1 MSVGLKIHT
10 LGRLEITL
18 DGEKLPK
25 LASRKANALLV
36 YLACT
41 AQPQPRENLGTLLWD
56 DRSTRQSL
64 SNLSVLLCSL
74 NKHLAEFL
82 DADRQTIGVRPK
94 TNLWMDAT
102 HFEQQMAEALALK
115 KKSLGL
121 GPENVSQ
128 LEAAL
133 DIYQGDFLD
142 GFHIRGAR
150 GFEEWV
156 TLERER
162 LQHLA
167 FGALSELVAY
177 RLQTGDYHDGIKYAN
192 RLLSLDPFRE
202 KTHRHLM
209 LLWARLGQR
218 GKAIEQYQDCKRV
231 LAEELGIAPSS
242 STVNL
247 YERIRNADATRFDLP
262 RQTTAFIGRAEELA
276 SISERLSNPEC
287 RLLTLLGPGGIG
299 KTRLAL
305 QAAAA
310 NRHLFLNGVAFTSLE
325 SISDPEAVAPT
336 IMEALDFPFF
346 GNESYSEQL
355 IRHLTDQEILLVL
368 DNFEHLLPAAGLLN
382 QILRQT
388 ENVKILTTSRQRL
401 NMLTEWLVEVRGL
414 RYPEQDQEEGRP
426 SDAAMLFAKSAQRVK
441 EGFALNSKNLPHV
454 NHVCQ
459 AVDGSPLGIELAA
472 SWIRK
477 LDLENIAAETGR
489 ELDFL
494 EAPLRDLPDR
504 HRSLRAVFD
513 HAWKMLDPEEKDIF
527 LRLSVF
533 RGTFS
538 RKAAQDVTFASLHTL
553 STLVD
558 KSLLQNQDGR
568 YRIHGLLR
576 QYAAEK
582 LQSNPQEKNRLEEQ
596 FMIFYTD
603 FLDHQ
608 SQLIE
613 SREHKEALR
622 SISQDFENIRLAWKL
637 AVSKQNFQV
646 LETTIPR
653 LFQFLRIQSRF
664 QEGVEITT
672 SALEN
677 WPEEQKGSLL
687 FGKIKARQGAFLQF
701 IGKPAAEESLRQAL
715 QIAIQHDDPDEQ
727 VFCLAMLSNIL
738 RRQGDWEQVEQLANQ
753 TLQIAEKRQNFWG
766 MTQAY
771 FMLGQTILADG
782 KIEAAAEYFEL
793 GVTISRKG
801 KSPRLPILVLNSLGD
816 TSAYQGDYERA
827 RALFKECLLLSRQFG
842 DRYREALQLNNLGT
856 LCHDQGDLEKAVR
869 YFQDSLKICREI
881 GDVTGQIFALCNLAE
896 TAIIQKNTIIAY
908 AFSERSLKLAQN
920 TNNQF
925 MMAVNLRNLGEV
937 EMMTGGHDQA
947 EKHLEAALQISHRT
961 QDTPQSLTILLRL
974 AKLYL
979 HRNEPE
985 RAKPLLQLV
994 VSQQAS
1000 ERPMVK
1006 KATRLLADFY
1016 DSDEA
1021 ISPPPLD
1028 EMIEEVL
1035 KIQNST

>member
-1 MSVGLKIHT
+1 MSIKLEINALGGLK
-10 LGRLEITL
+10 ITL

-25 LASRKANALLV
+25 LASRKADALLV

-41 AQPQPRENLGTLLWD
+41 GQSHSREKLGTLLWD

-64 SNLSVLLCSL
+64 SNLSVLLWSL
-74 NKHLAEFL
+74 NKHLAKFL

-94 TNLWMDAT
+94 INLWVDVT
-102 HFEQQMAEALALK
+102 HFEQKIAEALALK
-115 KKSLGL
+115 KMSPGL
-121 GPENVSQ
+121 GPESVTQ

-133 DIYQGDFLD
+133 AIYRGDFLD
-142 GFHIRGAR
+142 GFQLREAR

-167 FGALSELVAY
+167 FGALSDLVAY
-177 RLQTGDYHDGIKYAN
+177 RLQTGEYHDGIKYAN

-218 GKAIEQYQDCKRV
+218 EKAIEQYQACKGV

-242 STVNL
+242 ATVNL
-247 YERIRNADATRFDLP
+247 YQRIRNADAPSFDLP
-262 RQTTAFIGRAEELA
+262 RQTTPFIGRAEELA

-310 NRHLFLNGVAFTSLE
+310 NRHLFLNGVAFISLE
-325 SISDPEAVAPT
+325 SISDPEMVAPA
-336 IMEALDFPFF
+336 IMEAHDFPFF
-346 GNESYSEQL
+346 GSESYSEQL

-368 DNFEHLLPAAGLLN
+368 DNFEHLLPATRLLD

-414 RYPEQDQEEGRP
+414 HYPEQEQEEGTT
-426 SDAAMLFAKSAQRVK
+426 SEAATLFAKSAQRVK
-441 EGFALNSKNLPHV
+441 EDFALNSKNLPHV
-454 NHVCQ
+454 NLVCQ

-477 LDLENIAAETGR
+477 LDLEEIATETSR

-513 HAWKMLDPEEKDIF
+513 HAWKMLDSEEKGIF
-527 LRLSVF
+527 PRLSVF

-538 RKAAQDVTFASLHTL
+538 RKAAQEIASSSIHTL

-582 LQSNPQEKNRLEEQ
+582 LQANPQERNRLEER

-603 FLDHQ
+603 LLDHQ

-613 SREHKEALR
+613 SAQHKKALR
-622 SISQDFENIRLAWKL
+622 QFGQDFENIRLAWKL
-637 AVSKQNFQV
+637 AASKQTFQV
-646 LETTIPR
+646 LEQTLPG

-664 QEGVEITT
+664 QEGLEITT

-677 WPEEQKGSLL
+677 WPEIQKGSLL
-687 FGKIKARQGAFLQF
+687 FGKIKGRQGAFLQF
-701 IGKPAAEESLRQAL
+701 IGEPAAEESLRQAL
-715 QIAIQHDDPDEQ
+715 QIAIQHDDQDEQ

-753 TLQIAEKRQNFWG
+753 TLEIAEKRQNFWG

-771 FMLGQTILADG
+771 FMLGQIVLADG
-782 KIEAAAEYFEL
+782 KIEAAAEYFEK

-827 RALFKECLLLSRQFG
+827 KALFKECLALSRQFG

-856 LCHDQGDLEKAVR
+856 LCHDQGDLEEAIR
-869 YFQDSLKICREI
+869 YFQDSLKICRQI
-881 GDVTGQIFALCNLAE
+881 GDVTGQMYALCNLGE
-896 TAIIQKNTIIAY
+896 TAILQQNSIAAY
-908 AFSERSLKLAQN
+908 AFNKRGLALAQKIN
-920 TNNQF
+920 HQY
-925 MMAVNLRNLGEV
+925 MMAVSLRNLGEV
-937 EMMTGGHDQA
+937 DTMTGDYDQA
-947 EKHLEAALQISHRT
+947 VKHLEAALHISQAT
-961 QDTPQSLTILLRL
+961 KDAPQSLTILLRM
-974 AKLYL
+974 AELYL
-979 HRNEPE
+979 HRNEPD
-985 RAKPLLQLV
+985 RAKPLLQLI

-1000 ERPMVK
+1000 ERPLVK
-1006 KATRLLADFY
+1006 KATQLLADFY

-1035 KIQNST
+1035 NQ

>member
-1 MSVGLKIHT
+1 MSIKLEINALGGLK
-10 LGRLEITL
+10 ITL

-25 LASRKANALLV
+25 LASRKADALLV

-41 AQPQPRENLGTLLWD
+41 GQSHSREKLGTLLWNN
-56 DRSTRQSL
+56 RSTRQSL
-64 SNLSVLLCSL
+64 SNLSVLLWSL
-74 NKHLAEFL
+74 NKHLDDFL
-82 DADRQTIGVRPK
+82 DADRQTIGMRPK
-94 TNLWMDAT
+94 TNFWVDAT
-102 HFEQQMAEALALK
+102 HFEQQMAKATALK
-115 KKSLGL
+115 KKGVGLGL
-121 GPENVSQ
+121 ESATQ
-128 LEAAL
+128 LKAAL
-133 DIYQGDFLD
+133 AIYRGDFLD

-167 FGALSELVAY
+167 FGALSDLVAY
-177 RLQTGDYHDGIKYAN
+177 HLQTGEYHDGIKYAN

-202 KTHRHLM
+202 KTHRRLM

-218 GKAIEQYQDCKRV
+218 EKAIGQYRACKGV
-231 LAEELGIAPSS
+231 LTEELGIAPSS
-242 STVNL
+242 ATVNL
-247 YERIRNADATRFDLP
+247 YDRIRNADAPRFDLP
-262 RQTTAFIGRAEELA
+262 RQTTPFIGRAEELA

-287 RLLTLLGPGGIG
+287 RLLTLFGPGGVG
-299 KTRLAL
+299 KSRLAL

-310 NRHLFLNGVAFTSLE
+310 NRHFFLNGVSFISPE
-325 SISDPEAVAPT
+325 SITDPEAVAQA
-336 IMEALDFPFF
+336 IMEVLDFPFF
-346 GNESYSEQL
+346 GSESYSEQL
-355 IRHLTDQEILLVL
+355 IRHLSDQEILLVL
-368 DNFEHLLPAAGLLN
+368 DNFEHLLPAARLLDR
-382 QILRQT
+382 ILRKT

-401 NMLTEWLVEVRGL
+401 NMLTEWLVEVHGL
-414 RYPEQDQEEGRP
+414 RYPRQDQEEGIT
-426 SDAAMLFAKSAQRVK
+426 SDAATLFAKSAQRVK
-441 EGFALNSKNLPHV
+441 EDFALSSKNLPNV
-454 NHVCQ
+454 NRVCQ

-477 LDLENIAAETGR
+477 LELEEIATETSR

-513 HAWKMLDPEEKDIF
+513 HSWKMLDPEEKGIF
-527 LRLSVF
+527 PRLSVF

-538 RKAAQDVTFASLHTL
+538 RKAAQEIAFASIHTL

-576 QYAAEK
+576 QYAAEQ
-582 LQSNPQEKNRLEEQ
+582 LQANPQERNRLEKR
-596 FMIFYTD
+596 FMAFYTNL
-603 FLDHQ
+603 LDHQ

-613 SREHKEALR
+613 SARHKKALR
-622 SISQDFENIRLAWKL
+622 QIGQDFENIRLAWKL
-637 AVSKQNFQV
+637 ANSKQNFQV
-646 LETTIPR
+646 LEQILPG

-664 QEGVEITT
+664 QEGLEITT

-677 WPEEQKGSLL
+677 WPEEKRGSLL
-687 FGKIKARQGAFLQF
+687 FGKIKGRQGAFLQF
-701 IGKPAAEESLRQAL
+701 IGLPAAEESLRQAL
-715 QIAIQHDDPDEQ
+715 DIAIKHGDQGEQ
-727 VFCLAMLSNIL
+727 VFCLAILSNTL
-738 RRQGDWEQVEQLANQ
+738 RRQGDWEQVEQMANKI
-753 TLQIAEKRQNFWG
+753 LEIAEKRQNFWG

-771 FMLGQTILADG
+771 FMLGQIVLADG
-782 KIEAAAEYFEL
+782 KIKAAAEYFEK

-827 RALFKECLLLSRQFG
+827 RALFKECLKLSRQFG

-856 LCHDQGDLEKAVR
+856 LCHDQGDLEKAIR
-869 YFQDSLKICREI
+869 YFQDSLKICRQI

-896 TAIIQKNTIIAY
+896 TAILQKNTIIAY
-908 AFSERSLKLAQN
+908 AFSKRSLKLAQN

-937 EMMTGGHDQA
+937 DTMTGDYDQA
-947 EKHLEAALQISHRT
+947 EKHLEAALQISQAT
-961 QDTPQSLTILLRL
+961 KDAPQSLTILLRI
-974 AKLYL
+974 AELYL
-979 HRNEPE
+979 HKNEPD
-985 RAKPLLQLV
+985 RAKPLLHLV

-1006 KATRLLADFY
+1006 KATQLLADLY
-1016 DSDEA
+1016 DSDGA
-1021 ISPPPLD
+1021 ISPPPLA
-1028 EMIEEVL
+1028 EVIEDVL
-1035 KIQNST
+1035 NQKGE